1 MLKLFSFLIAL
12 AAIVAAT
19 ASSFSGSMTLLG
31 VGKAPGGGGGG
42 SLTYNYVAT
51 VTPNNA
57 GALNSPVT
65 FTGASI
71 GTASSDRIVVVTF
84 GNYKAASSAS
94 GDFSGVSMECI
105 TATKT
110 AGETVKTNQPD
121 DELW

>member
-65 FTGASI
+65 FTAANI

-94 GDFSGVSMECI
+94 GDFSGVKVGSSSCVGGVSL
-105 TATKT
+105 AKA
-110 AGETVKTNQPD
+110 AG
-121 DELW
+121 

>member
-1 MLKLFSFLIAL
+1 MCKLLTSLIAL
-12 AAIVAAT
+12 ASIVAVT
-19 ASSFSGSMTLLG
+19 ASSFGGSMTLLG

-65 FTGASI
+65 FTAANI

-94 GDFSGVSMECI
+94 GDFSGVTI
-105 TATKT
+105 GGTTATNA
-110 AGETVKTNQPD
+110 AGGT
-121 DELW
+121 

>member
-1 MLKLFSFLIAL
+1 NTNISNRRIIMTQAL
-12 AAIVAAT
+12 A
-19 ASSFSGSMTLLG
+19 S
-31 VGKAPGGGGGG
+31 GGGG

-65 FTGASI
+65 FTAANI

-94 GDFSGVSMECI
+94 GDFSGVTIGGI
-105 TATKT
+105 TATKA
-110 AGETVKTNQPD
+110 AGGTGTVNRTDVDIWYALVPIGTRANIVVS
-121 DELW
+121 